1 MTSQSNESVI
11 KLFQKP
17 SATLEDVAKAS
28 GVSLATASRCLN
40 RPESVRTDKRKRI
53 LDAVEHLNYVPHGA
67 ARALASKR
75 TWMIG
80 AVLPSLDSSLFGG
93 ALDPFQKELAAAG
106 YTVLIA
112 SSDYDPERERIHIRN
127 LLESGVEALL
137 LVGAERDPAIYR
149 LIDAKQ
155 IPYVLSWVYEPNDE
169 YAYAGFDNSG
179 AAKHLADYLL
189 MLGHRR
195 FGVMSGFME
204 GNDRARFRL
213 QGVEAALAA
222 QSITLDP
229 DCVYE
234 RRFTVEDGREVF
246 RLMMTMPEPPTA
258 IVCGA
263 APFAYGALFEAAEM
277 GVRVPDE
284 VSVAG
289 FDDLWL
295 APHIS
300 PALTAVRTPRREMG
314 EHAARYLVSK
324 LEGQRVAQLRAFETK
339 LIVRK
344 STGPAP
350 LPKKIDRPPTK

>member
-1 MTSQSNESVI
+1 MPQNSDESVI
-11 KLFQKP
+11 NLFQK
-17 SATLEDVAKAS
+17 SNATLEDVAKAS

-40 RPESVRTDKRKRI
+40 RPESVRADKRQRI
-53 LDAVEHLNYVPHGA
+53 QDAVEDLNYVPHGA

-106 YTVLIA
+106 YSVLIA

-137 LVGAERDPAIYR
+137 LVGADRDPAVYR

-155 IPYVLSWVYEPNDE
+155 VPYVLSWVYEPNQE
-169 YAYAGFDNSG
+169 HAYAGFDNAG
-179 AAKHLADYLL
+179 AATHLANYLL

-195 FGVMSGFME
+195 FGVMSGFNE
-204 GNDRARFRL
+204 GNDRAQLRL
-213 QGVEAALAA
+213 KGVQTALAA
-222 QSITLDP
+222 KSITLDP
-229 DCVYE
+229 DSVYE
-234 RRFTVEDGREVF
+234 RKFSVEDGRDVF
-246 RLMMTMPEPPTA
+246 RLMMSMPEPPTA
-258 IVCGA
+258 IICGA

-277 GVRVPDE
+277 GVAVPDE

-300 PALTAVRTPRREMG
+300 PSLTAVRTPRREMG

-339 LIVRK
+339 LIVRN

-350 LPKKIDRPPTK
+350 MPKKIDRPPTE